1 MFSLVSRGA
10 FYYVSLSSFSI
21 TISIKREKK
30 KCAVKFFFSFF
41 ASAFVFLYSQLDSFR
56 RERQK
61 NESVWGK
68 DDDGFSSLY
77 EFLCAGRNVTKRR
90 KSARRDEVHFF
101 SITTT
106 TTITTITTM
115 RRGDEREREREFYTR
130 SFFYL
135 FLLSLI
141 ARARV
146 RPVLIRA

>member
-21 TISIKREKK
+21 TISIKREKT
-30 KCAVKFFFSFF
+30 KCAVGFFFSFF

-106 TTITTITTM
+106 TTTITITTM
-115 RRGDEREREREFYTR
+115 RRGDERERESFIRALSFI

-135 FLLSLI
+135 SSLAHAC
-141 ARARV
+141 ARY
-146 RPVLIRA
+146 